1 MRGSAVT
8 TKVDLK
14 DGEYDALWGGYVLRI
29 LDRDKTE
36 LAVVK
41 TYVGVKCINCPV
53 AVKIT
58 NGDVE
63 IIE

>member
-1 MRGSAVT
+1 MRSAVT
-8 TKVDLK
+8 TTVNLK
-14 DGEYDALWGGYVLRI
+14 DGEYDALWGGYVLTI
-29 LDRDKTE
+29 LNKDKTE
-36 LAVVK
+36 LLKVK
-41 TYVGVKCINCPV
+41 TFVGIKCMNCPV